1 MMDLF
6 LYNEQVMPLT
16 SATDPIGNS
25 AFPLPADK
33 AHELMPEQI
42 IEVMSEVLQTNPA
55 YPLQRPER
63 FYMLCHLLFR
73 NFGINALR
81 KNTKNAAVQLTYT
94 TIPNETFMA
103 LAAIQ
108 EMGELSLEVIDEAV
122 WDHVN

>member
-1 MMDLF
+1 MDLF

-16 SATDPIGNS
+16 SATDPIGNA

-33 AHELMPEQI
+33 AQELMPEQI
-42 IEVMSEVLQTNPA
+42 IEVMSEALQANPA

-63 FYMLCHLLFR
+63 FYMLCHLLYI

-81 KNTKNAAVQLTYT
+81 KHSNRNAVQLTYT

-108 EMGELSLEVIDEAV
+108 EIGELSLEVIDEAV